1 MSADLVAFL
10 LVNPWFLGHSISRL
24 RRFTGQMALNIME
37 EFMSRYR
44 DFKALIMRTETF
56 VRRVVHLSSTF
67 RQDSRV

>member
-1 MSADLVAFL
+1 
-10 LVNPWFLGHSISRL
+10 
-24 RRFTGQMALNIME
+24 MALNIME